1 MARSG
6 AADDGVRATGH
17 IDFRPGTGRRLQ
29 ILAGGFLAVLLVGFL
44 IVHTTRTLHD
54 HRLALAAADLLSSPP
69 PVEIVTVQSAPGG
82 RPLVLPGETDA
93 WYESTIYARVNG
105 YVGSWSA
112 NIGDHVARGQLLAT
126 IETPELDAGLVAAK
140 AKFRAS
146 EAEVKVREAKADFA
160 ATTYARWRDSPKGV
174 VSDQERSDKKA
185 QYESAQ
191 AELAAAR
198 AQVNV
203 DQAEVDRL
211 SSFEQF
217 KQVTAPYSGTITER
231 RIDIGNLVSAG
242 SSMQTTPL
250 YRMAKVDPVRVFVD
264 VPQSAATDL
273 MKVGAPAEVTAGDL
287 AGRRFVGKVTRT
299 SEAIDPR
306 ARTLR
311 AEIDLPN
318 PDLVLL
324 PGMYVQVAFQLANN
338 GMVEVPASALVFRA
352 DGPHV
357 VVKDSADA
365 VHFVPVSI
373 ARDDGNMVELASGVT
388 QGDKVVLNI
397 SNQIIDGARVHVTT
411 EDGRPLAPTATESKG

>member
-1 MARSG
+1 MAGSSAG
-6 AADDGVRATGH
+6 DEGVRAAGH
-17 IDFRPGTGRRLQ
+17 IGFKPGTGRRLQ
-29 ILAGGFLAVLLVGFL
+29 SLAAALFAILLVGFL
-44 IVHTTRTLHD
+44 VVHTTRSHRD
-54 HRLALAAADLLSSPP
+54 HRLAAQAANLSSAPP
-69 PVEIVTVQSAPGG
+69 PVEVVTVRSAPGG
-82 RPLVLPGETDA
+82 RPLVLPGETNA

-112 NIGDHVARGQLLAT
+112 NIGDHVTRGQLLAT
-126 IETPELDAGLVAAK
+126 IETPELDAGLVAAR
-140 AKFRAS
+140 AKLLSS

-174 VSDQERSDKKA
+174 VSEQERADKKA

-211 SSFEQF
+211 RSFEQF

-231 RIDIGNLVSAG
+231 HIDIGNLVSAG
-242 SSMQTTPL
+242 SSSQTTPL

-311 AEIDLPN
+311 TEIDLPN

-324 PGMYVQVAFQLANN
+324 PGMYVQVTFELANN
-338 GMVEVPASALVFRA
+338 GTVQVPASALVFRA

-357 VVKDSADA
+357 AVKDAADA

-373 ARDDGNMVELASGVT
+373 ARDDGSMVELGGGVT

-397 SNQIIDGARVHVTT
+397 SNQILDGQQVHATT
-411 EDGRPLAPTATESKG
+411 EDGHPLGLAAREPK